1 MESESLSQE
10 HWRFI
15 ANQEVHQHS
24 YNTLRKIRIFFGWGK
39 SFGGGSLFFFPATRA
54 ELPCQRQPMASRPQ
68 VWDIFAAVQ
77 FLLRWRL
84 FSYEWGSQSQLKK
97 LWDGND
103 QPESETKAGENYEGL
118 PFHGLLRWG
127 AQLYH
132 GQWSPPSRTGLG
144 PDWDRTG
151 TVGPWGAGVDLY
163 WSALRYQVRSQYW
176 LHRSI
181 PDVCRG
187 LPHRGVP
194 ITRSCG
200 GWIPPSWDYCMLSC
214 HSFIKQYRIRV
225 CHHLT

>member
-1 MESESLSQE
+1 
-10 HWRFI
+10 
-15 ANQEVHQHS
+15 
-24 YNTLRKIRIFFGWGK
+24 
-39 SFGGGSLFFFPATRA
+39 
-54 ELPCQRQPMASRPQ
+54 MASRPQ

-103 QPESETKAGENYEGL
+103 QPESESKAGENYEGL

-151 TVGPWGAGVDLY
+151 TLGFLE
-163 WSALRYQVRSQYW
+163 
-176 LHRSI
+176 SI
-181 PDVCRG
+181 FTDPR
-187 LPHRGVP
+187 
-194 ITRSCG
+194 
-200 GWIPPSWDYCMLSC
+200 
-214 HSFIKQYRIRV
+214 
-225 CHHLT
+225 